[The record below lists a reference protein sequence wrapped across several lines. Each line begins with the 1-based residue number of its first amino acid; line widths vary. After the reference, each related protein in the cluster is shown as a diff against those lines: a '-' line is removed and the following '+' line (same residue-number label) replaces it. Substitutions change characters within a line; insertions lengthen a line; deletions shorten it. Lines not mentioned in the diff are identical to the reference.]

1 MCPCPCVIV
10 NVSFLDDLDE
20 SARPP
25 RGLLDGPNYHLPTV
39 VTSVFDVRIGSIK
52 ILLLVY
58 DKRAKIEIIQ
68 SSESLGVAD

>member
-52 ILLLVY
+52 ILLLNC

>member
-52 ILLLVY
+52 ILLLVC

>member
-1 MCPCPCVIV
+1 MIV

-39 VTSVFDVRIGSIK
+39 VTSVFDVRMDICIGNIK